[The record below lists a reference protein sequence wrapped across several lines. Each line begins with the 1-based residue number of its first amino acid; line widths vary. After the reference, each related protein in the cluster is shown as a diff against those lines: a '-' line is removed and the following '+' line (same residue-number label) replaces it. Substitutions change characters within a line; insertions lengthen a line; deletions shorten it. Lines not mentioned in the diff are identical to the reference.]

1 MPEMLR
7 IFCVFLE
14 RENSRAYLLLLLELS
29 GALLAGL
36 LLRLALLQERLRD
49 EDLLLG
55 RRGEIV
61 GRHCCGCRGRVV
73 VGEGFRDQAEN
84 LSNGLS
90 GPVTKQ

>member
-7 IFCVFLE
+7 IYIVCVGKIQE
-14 RENSRAYLLLLLELS
+14 GAYLLLLLELS

-61 GRHCCGCRGRVV
+61 GRHCCGCRGGVV
-73 VGEGFRDQAEN
+73 TGEGFRDQAEN

>member
-7 IFCVFLE
+7 IYCVWK
-14 RENSRAYLLLLLELS
+14 NSRAYLLLLLKLG

-61 GRHCCGCRGRVV
+61 GRHCCGCRGGVV
-73 VGEGFRDQAEN
+73 VVKVFEIK
-84 LSNGLS
+84 
-90 GPVTKQ
+90 PKT